1 MHISVNCTH
10 CYKNRLSVT
19 RCTQDLLCSRLISL
33 HDLIPE
39 ETHIPTQIRCTI
51 EKVIDRGVFKLTK
64 SFYEPEFFGILVF
77 RQTDGEHNVHML
89 ILLLLPFPNKTI
101 SALWRTFKILLYV
114 YQVLMWNSG
123 WYWMCLGAWWRSLPA
138 GERGPHASLRRPCHQ
153 PCLDSGSCVC
163 VCYISLTN
171 SKALSLMK
179 NFGSLA

>member
-1 MHISVNCTH
+1 MLLFVHISVNCTH

-101 SALWRTFKILLYV
+101 SALRRTLEMRLCK
-114 YQVLMWNSG
+114 M
-123 WYWMCLGAWWRSLPA
+123 
-138 GERGPHASLRRPCHQ
+138 
-153 PCLDSGSCVC
+153 
-163 VCYISLTN
+163 
-171 SKALSLMK
+171 LSVQCE
-179 NFGSLA
+179 GGV